1 MSEAE
6 TNKNYKVLA
15 RKYRPSNLE
24 ELVGQDVL
32 VQTITN
38 AIKTNRLA
46 HAYIFTGIRGVG
58 KTSTARIFAKSLN
71 CIGADGK
78 ATGPQIKPCGVCEH
92 CRAIAED
99 RDIDV
104 IEMDAASRTSV
115 DDIREIID
123 GVQYKP
129 SSARYKV
136 YIIDEVHMLSKS
148 AFNAL
153 LKTLEEPPEYA
164 KFIFATT
171 EIRKVPA
178 TVLSRC
184 QRFDLPRVDMDVLCK
199 HFKHVCE
206 LEGVNIDDASLQI
219 IAKTADGSVRDGMSF
234 LDQVISNCVGEIT
247 ADKVSKILG
256 LASKSVIFQLYE
268 YIMTGEVQKSIDLI
282 GEQYKLGVDP
292 VLVLTD
298 LLEVTHYITRVKI
311 TPESARLLPLIPEEQ
326 NRVREFASKMSVAA
340 LARIWQMLLKGFDE
354 VKKVPNVLSALEML
368 LVRLSYVGMMP
379 SPVDIINKI
388 ESKTSTEVQ
397 KKNS

>member
-1 MSEAE
+1 MSDTEK
-6 TNKNYKVLA
+6 TYKVLA
-15 RKYRPSNLE
+15 RKYRPSTLE

-32 VQTITN
+32 VKTITN

-104 IEMDAASRTSV
+104 IEMDAASRTGV

-199 HFKHVCE
+199 HFKHICE
-206 LEGVNIDDASLQI
+206 MENVKIDDASIQI

-234 LDQVISNCVGEIT
+234 LDQVISNCEGDIT
-247 ADKVSKILG
+247 AEKVSKILG
-256 LASKSVIFQLYE
+256 LASKVVIFDLYE
-268 YIMTGEVQKSIDLI
+268 SIMGGNIQRAIDI
-282 GEQYKLGVDP
+282 IDSQYKLGVDP

-298 LLEVTHYITRVKI
+298 LLEMTLFITRVKI
-311 TPESARLLPLIPEEQ
+311 TPASAGLLPLIPEEQ
-326 NRVREFASKMSVAA
+326 ERVKQFASKLSIAV

-354 VKKVPNVLSALEML
+354 LKKVPNVLSAVEMIL
-368 LVRLSYVGMMP
+368 IRLSYVGMMP
-379 SPVDIINKI
+379 GPMEMIQKI
-388 ESKTSTEVQ
+388 ESQTSTEVQ

>member
-1 MSEAE
+1 MSELE
-6 TNKNYKVLA
+6 GNKTYKVLA
-15 RKYRPSNLE
+15 RKYRPKTLE

-206 LEGVNIDDASLQI
+206 LEGVKIDDASLQI

-234 LDQVISNCVGEIT
+234 LDQVISNCVGDIT
-247 ADKVSKILG
+247 AEKVSKILG

-311 TPESARLLPLIPEEQ
+311 TPESATLLPLIPEEQ
-326 NRVREFASKMSVAA
+326 TRVREFASKMTVAG

-379 SPVDIINKI
+379 SPVEIINKI
-388 ESKTSTEVQ
+388 ESQTSTEVQ

>member
-1 MSEAE
+1 MSEIE
-6 TNKNYKVLA
+6 KTYKVLA
-15 RKYRPSNLE
+15 RKYRPSTLE

-38 AIKTNRLA
+38 AINTNRLA

-71 CIGADGK
+71 CIGADGN
-78 ATGPQIKPCGVCEH
+78 ATSPQVKPCGVCEH

-104 IEMDAASRTSV
+104 IEMDAASRTGV

-129 SSARYKV
+129 TSSRYKV

-153 LKTLEEPPEYA
+153 LKTLEEPPPYA

-184 QRFDLPRVDMDVLCK
+184 QRFDLPRVDLDVLSK

-206 LEGVNIDDASLQI
+206 MENVKIDDEAIQI
-219 IAKTADGSVRDGMSF
+219 ISKTADGSVRDGMSF
-234 LDQVISNCVGEIT
+234 LDQVISNSEGDIT
-247 ADKVSKILG
+247 AEKVSKILG
-256 LASKSVIFQLYE
+256 LASKSVIFELYE
-268 YIMTGEVQKSIDLI
+268 NILTGEIQKSIDTI
-282 GEQYKLGVDP
+282 NAQYKLGVDP

-298 LLEVTHYITRVKI
+298 LLEMTHFITRVKI
-311 TPESARLLPLIPEEQ
+311 SPQSANMLPLIPLEQ
-326 NRVREFASKMSVAA
+326 AKVSELASKLSIAS

-354 VKKVPNVLSALEML
+354 LKKVPNILSAVEMIL
-368 LVRLSYVGMMP
+368 IRLSYVGMMP
-379 SPVDIINKI
+379 SPNEILEKI
-388 ESKTSTEVQ
+388 ETQNSTEVQ
-397 KKNS
+397 KKNN

>member
-1 MSEAE
+1 MTEE
-6 TNKNYKVLA
+6 GKYKVLA
-15 RKYRPSNLE
+15 RKYRPSTLD
-24 ELVGQDVL
+24 ELIGQDVL
-32 VQTITN
+32 VKTLTN

-78 ATGPQIKPCGVCEH
+78 ATGPQVKPCGVCEH

-99 RDIDV
+99 RHIDV
-104 IEMDAASRTSV
+104 IEMDAASRTGV

-136 YIIDEVHMLSKS
+136 YIIDEVHMLSKN

-153 LKTLEEPPEYA
+153 LKTLEEPPPYA

-184 QRFDLPRVDMDVLCK
+184 QRFDLPRVDLETLSK
-199 HFKHVCE
+199 HFKHICE
-206 LEGVNIDDASLQI
+206 LENVKIDDDSINI

-234 LDQVISNCVGEIT
+234 LDQVISNCEGDIT
-247 ADKVSKILG
+247 SEKVSKILG
-256 LASKSVIFQLYE
+256 LAGKGVVFDLYDSIMSGNIEKSVEI
-268 YIMTGEVQKSIDLI
+268 IDN
-282 GEQYKLGVDP
+282 QYNLGVDP
-292 VLVLTD
+292 VLILTD
-298 LLEVTHYITRVKI
+298 LLEITHYITRVKI
-311 TPESARLLPLIPEEQ
+311 TPKAVSLLPITPAEQ
-326 NRVREFASKMSVAA
+326 EKVSKLANDLSIATLSRV
-340 LARIWQMLLKGFDE
+340 WQMLLKGFDE
-354 VKKVPNVLSALEML
+354 LSRVPNVLSAVEMIII
-368 LVRLSYVGMMP
+368 RLSYVGMMP
-379 SPVDIINKI
+379 SPAEILNKI
-388 ESKTSTEVQ
+388 ENQTSSEVQ
-397 KKNS
+397 KKNI

>member
-1 MSEAE
+1 MSDTEK
-6 TNKNYKVLA
+6 TYKVLA
-15 RKYRPSNLE
+15 RKYRPSTLE

-32 VQTITN
+32 VKTITN

-104 IEMDAASRTSV
+104 IEMDAASRTGV

-199 HFKHVCE
+199 HFKHICE
-206 LEGVNIDDASLQI
+206 MENVKIDDASIQI

-234 LDQVISNCVGEIT
+234 LDQVISNCEGDIT
-247 ADKVSKILG
+247 AEKVSKILG
-256 LASKSVIFQLYE
+256 LASKVVIFDLYE
-268 YIMTGEVQKSIDLI
+268 SIMSGNIQRAIDI
-282 GEQYKLGVDP
+282 IDSQYKLGVDP

-298 LLEVTHYITRVKI
+298 LLEMTHFITRVKI
-311 TPESARLLPLIPEEQ
+311 TPASAGLLPLIPEEQ
-326 NRVREFASKMSVAA
+326 ERVKQFASKLSIAV

-354 VKKVPNVLSALEML
+354 LKKVPNVLSAVEMIL
-368 LVRLSYVGMMP
+368 IRLSYVGMMP
-379 SPVDIINKI
+379 GPMEMIQKI
-388 ESKTSTEVQ
+388 ESQTSTEVQ

>member
-1 MSEAE
+1 MADTEK
-6 TNKNYKVLA
+6 TYKVLA
-15 RKYRPSNLE
+15 RKYRPATLE

-99 RDIDV
+99 RDMDV
-104 IEMDAASRTSV
+104 IEMDAASRTGV

-123 GVQYKP
+123 AVQYKP
-129 SSARYKV
+129 SSSRYKV
-136 YIIDEVHMLSKS
+136 YIIDEVHMLSKN

-153 LKTLEEPPEYA
+153 LKTLEEPPEYT

-171 EIRKVPA
+171 EIRKVPP

-184 QRFDLPRVDMDVLCK
+184 QRFDLQRVEMDVLCK
-199 HFKHVCE
+199 HFKHICE
-206 LEGVNIDDASLQI
+206 LENVKIDDEAIKI

-234 LDQVISNCVGEIT
+234 LDQVISNCDGDIT

-256 LASKSVIFQLYE
+256 LASKNVIFELFE
-268 YIMTGEVQKSIDLI
+268 DIMSGKIQDAVNLIDN
-282 GEQYKLGVDP
+282 QYKIGVDP

-298 LLEVTHYITRVKI
+298 LLEITHYVTRVKI
-311 TPESARLLPLIPEEQ
+311 APKSETLLPLIPEEQ
-326 NRVREFASKMSVAA
+326 EKIKQFAGKFSVAV
-340 LARIWQMLLKGFDE
+340 LARVWQMLIKGFDE
-354 VKKVPNVLSALEML
+354 IKQVPNTLSAVEMIL
-368 LVRLSYVGMMP
+368 IRLSYIGMMP
-379 SPVDIINKI
+379 SPTEILEKI
-388 ESKTSTEVQ
+388 ENQNSAEVQ

>member
-1 MSEAE
+1 MSEIE
-6 TNKNYKVLA
+6 KTYKVLA
-15 RKYRPSNLE
+15 RKYRPSTLE

-38 AIKTNRLA
+38 AINTNRLA

-71 CIGADGK
+71 CVGADGN
-78 ATGPQIKPCGVCEH
+78 ATSPQVKPCGVCEH

-104 IEMDAASRTSV
+104 IEMDAASRTGV

-129 SSARYKV
+129 TSSRYKV

-153 LKTLEEPPEYA
+153 LKTLEEPPSYA

-184 QRFDLPRVDMDVLCK
+184 QRFDLPRVDIDILSK

-206 LEGVNIDDASLQI
+206 MENVKIDDEAIQI
-219 IAKTADGSVRDGMSF
+219 ISKTADGSVRDGMSF
-234 LDQVISNCVGEIT
+234 LDQVISNCEGDIT
-247 ADKVSKILG
+247 AEKVSKILG
-256 LASKSVIFQLYE
+256 LASKNVIFELYE
-268 YIMTGEVQKSIDLI
+268 NIMTGEIQKSIDTI
-282 GEQYKLGVDP
+282 NAQYKLGVDP

-298 LLEVTHYITRVKI
+298 LLEMTHFITRVKI
-311 TPESARLLPLIPEEQ
+311 APQSAGLLPLIPLEQ
-326 NRVREFASKMSVAA
+326 EKVSSLASKLSIAS

-354 VKKVPNVLSALEML
+354 LKKVPNVLSAVEMIL
-368 LVRLSYVGMMP
+368 IRLSYVGMMP
-379 SPVDIINKI
+379 SPNEILEKI
-388 ESKTSTEVQ
+388 ETQNSTEVQ

>member
-1 MSEAE
+1 MADTEK
-6 TNKNYKVLA
+6 TYKVLA
-15 RKYRPSNLE
+15 RKYRPSTLE

-104 IEMDAASRTSV
+104 IEMDAASRTGV

-153 LKTLEEPPEYA
+153 LKTLEEPPEYT

-184 QRFDLPRVDMDVLCK
+184 QRFDLPRVEIDVLCK
-199 HFKHVCE
+199 HFKHICE
-206 LEGVNIDDASLQI
+206 LENVKIDDESIQI

-234 LDQVISNCVGEIT
+234 LDQVISNCDGDIT
-247 ADKVSKILG
+247 AEKVSKILG
-256 LASKSVIFQLYE
+256 LASKNTVFELFE
-268 YIMTGEVQKSIDLI
+268 DIMSGEIQKAIDLVNA
-282 GEQYKLGVDP
+282 QYKLGVDP
-292 VLVLTD
+292 VLMLTD
-298 LLEVTHYITRVKI
+298 LLEMTHYVTRVKI
-311 TPESARLLPLIPEEQ
+311 SPQSVGLLPLIPEEQ
-326 NRVREFASKMSVAA
+326 EKVKKFAEKLSIAV
-340 LARIWQMLLKGFDE
+340 LARTWQMLLKGFDE
-354 VKKVPNVLSALEML
+354 LKKVPNMLSAVEMIL
-368 LVRLSYVGMMP
+368 IRLSYVGMMP
-379 SPVDIINKI
+379 SPVEILEKI
-388 ESKTSTEVQ
+388 ENQNSAEVQ

>member
-1 MSEAE
+1 MSELE
-6 TNKNYKVLA
+6 GNKTYKVLA
-15 RKYRPSNLE
+15 RKYRPKTLE

-92 CRAIAED
+92 CRAITED

-199 HFKHVCE
+199 HFKRVCV
-206 LEGVNIDDASLQI
+206 LEGVKIDDASLQI

-234 LDQVISNCVGEIT
+234 LDQVISNCVGDIT
-247 ADKVSKILG
+247 AEKVSKILG

-311 TPESARLLPLIPEEQ
+311 TPESATLLPLIPEEQ
-326 NRVREFASKMSVAA
+326 TRVREFASKMTVAG

-379 SPVDIINKI
+379 SPVEIINKI
-388 ESKTSTEVQ
+388 ESQTSTEVQ

>member
-6 TNKNYKVLA
+6 NGKTYKVLA
-15 RKYRPSNLE
+15 RKYRPKTLE

-78 ATGPQIKPCGVCEH
+78 ADGPQIKPCGVCEH

-153 LKTLEEPPEYA
+153 LKTLEEPPEYT

-199 HFKHVCE
+199 HFKHICE
-206 LEGVNIDDASLQI
+206 LEGVKIDDESIQI

-234 LDQVISNCVGEIT
+234 LDQVISNCVGDIT
-247 ADKVSKILG
+247 AEKVSKILG
-256 LASKSVIFQLYE
+256 LASKAVIFELYE
-268 YIMTGEVQKSIDLI
+268 YIMSGEIQKSIDLI
-282 GEQYKLGVDP
+282 EAQYKLGVDP
-292 VLVLTD
+292 ILVLTD
-298 LLEVTHYITRVKI
+298 LLEMTHFITRVKI
-311 TPESARLLPLIPEEQ
+311 TPESSVMLPLIPEEQ
-326 NRVREFASKMSVAA
+326 NKIREFSSKMSIAA

-354 VKKVPNVLSALEML
+354 VKKVPNVLSAIEML
-368 LVRLSYVGMMP
+368 LVRLSYIGMMP

-388 ESKTSTEVQ
+388 ESQTSTEVQ
-397 KKNS
+397 KKNN